1 MLSSTILLL
10 IASIIFLAVLIA
22 ILIVTDLINW
32 QSILIIIALALLLA
46 GLIWLAQITDFFTN
60 WNIFSDNEKFKII
73 ASTAELIF

>member
-22 ILIVTDLINW
+22 ILIVTNLINW

-60 WNIFSDNEKFKII
+60 WNIFSDNEKFKRI